1 MRTTSESPRFC
12 AMYFRKKTSGG
23 RAYLQ
28 IVESR
33 REGAAVRQQVIAT
46 LGRIEDLR
54 ESGQLERLL
63 RSGARF
69 ADKAIVVD
77 ALDRGEAAASAARRI
92 GPALAFERL
101 WEETGCREVVE
112 RLASARKHDFSLER
126 AVFLTVLHRLFSGG
140 SDRAADRWRE
150 DYRIEGA
157 EGLELHHLYRAM
169 AWLGEELAEDQQ
181 DGATP
186 FAPRCLKDV
195 MEEELFAR
203 RRDLFSTLDLV
214 FMDTTSLY
222 FEGAGGQTLGRR
234 GFSKDHRPDL
244 NQMILAVLLDGDGRP
259 VCTEMWP
266 GNTADVEQPDP
277 GGRPL
282 QRPFDQ
288 PGLRRRRSRHDQRR
302 DDRRTGGARAAL
314 HSGRARAH
322 RQARARTRAR
332 RSRALRPVRSDEAEE
347 EIDYEAK
354 AVTLAGRRYIV
365 CRNRD
370 EMKKDAAARA
380 AILAALERQLKK
392 GDKSLVGNK
401 GYRRFLANPQATA
414 FAIDRAK
421 AEEDAKFDG
430 VFVLRTNAHL
440 SPLEAMLVY
449 KQLWTVERAF
459 RTSKS
464 LFETRPIFHK
474 LDETIR
480 GHVSCSFLALVLK
493 KELEDRIAAVGQR
506 RPRLLARYPRRPQ
519 LADRDRGRTGRQ
531 AISPALRPAPRRQP
545 RALRRRRRPAAHRAP
560 ARPTPDPTP
569 KLRNVV
575 PRPRCSALLRMRSM
589 AWLLQLL
596 KISLT
601 RWCEHIW
608 RKRRLYWRS
617 LPTKIVSTAVFML
630 S

>member
-1 MRTTSESPRFC
+1 
-12 AMYFRKKTSGG
+12 MYFRKKTSGG

-46 LGRIEDLR
+46 LGRVEDLR

-69 ADKAIVVD
+69 AAKAVVVD
-77 ALDRGEAAASAARRI
+77 AVATGGAAVSSARRI
-92 GPALAFERL
+92 GPALVFERL
-101 WEETGCREVVE
+101 WEETGCRKVVE
-112 RLASARKHDFSLER
+112 DLAGARKHDFALER
-126 AVFLTVLHRLFSGG
+126 AVFLTVLHRLFAGG

-150 DYRIEGA
+150 DYRIEGV
-157 EGLELHHLYRAM
+157 EGLDLHHLYRAM

-195 MEEELFAR
+195 VEETLFAR

-266 GNTADVEQPDP
+266 GNTADTGSLIPVVDRLRKRFSVRRICVVADRGMISAETIAELEARGLLYILGVRERTDKLVRELVLDDP
-277 GGRPL
+277 A
-282 QRPFDQ
+282 PFV
-288 PGLRRRRSRHDQRR
+288 PFVLTKRKKGI
-302 DDRRTGGARAAL
+302 
-314 HSGRARAH
+314 
-322 RQARARTRAR
+322 
-332 RSRALRPVRSDEAEE
+332 E
-347 EIDYEAK
+347 YEAK
-354 AVTLAGRRYIV
+354 AVALAGRRYIV

-370 EMKKDAAARA
+370 EMRKDATARA

-392 GDKSLVGNK
+392 GDKTLVGNK
-401 GYRRFLANPQATA
+401 GYRRFLATPGGDH

-430 VFVLRTNAHL
+430 VFVLRTNADL
-440 SPLEAMLVY
+440 SPLETMLCY
-449 KQLWTVERAF
+449 KQLWRVERAF

-464 LFETRPIFHK
+464 LFATRPIFHK

-493 KELEDRIAAVGQR
+493 KELEDRIANIGKPAADGDAAEGGSWPDILADLNSLSETEVEQDGKR
-506 RPRLLARYPRRPQ
+506 FLLRSAPRPAASLALRAAGVALPPTVRQ
-519 LADRDRGRTGRQ
+519 LADD
-531 AISPALRPAPRRQP
+531 
-545 RALRRRRRPAAHRAP
+545 
-560 ARPTPDPTP
+560 
-569 KLRNVV
+569 
-575 PRPRCSALLRMRSM
+575 
-589 AWLLQLL
+589 
-596 KISLT
+596 
-601 RWCEHIW
+601 
-608 RKRRLYWRS
+608 
-617 LPTKIVSTAVFML
+617 
-630 S
+630 